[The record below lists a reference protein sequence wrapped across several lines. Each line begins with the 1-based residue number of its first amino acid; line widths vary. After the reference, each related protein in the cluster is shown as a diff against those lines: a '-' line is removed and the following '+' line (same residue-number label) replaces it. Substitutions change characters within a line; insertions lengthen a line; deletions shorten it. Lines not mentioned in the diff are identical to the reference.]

1 MPEILYIVATPIGN
15 LEDITLRAIR
25 ILKEVDLIACEDTRH
40 TSRLL
45 QHYEI
50 KTSTTSY
57 FEHNK
62 DQKGEYLI
70 SLLRDGKNIA
80 LVSDAGTPGI
90 SDPGFNLVRDAVAQ
104 GIRVIPLPGP
114 SAAMSA
120 LCSSGLPTDRF
131 LFIGFLP
138 QKEGKKRKLLESLKS
153 EEGTLI
159 FYESPFR
166 IRKTVGLMAEVFGDR
181 PAVLVHELTKIYESF
196 LRGSLPELSK
206 NEKGIIEKGEWVILI
221 GKTLSSSSPSHK
233 DDDYP

>member
-1 MPEILYIVATPIGN
+1 MPGILYIVATPIGN

-25 ILKEVDLIACEDTRH
+25 ILKEVDRIACEDTRH

-45 QHYEI
+45 QHYQI
-50 KTSTTSY
+50 TTPTTSY

-62 DQKGEYLI
+62 TQKGEYLI
-70 SLLRDGKNIA
+70 SQLREGKNIA

-120 LCSSGLPTDRF
+120 LCASGLPTDRF
-131 LFIGFLP
+131 LFVGFLP
-138 QKEGKKRKLLESLKS
+138 QKDGKKKKLLESLVP

-166 IRKTVGLMAEVFGDR
+166 IRKTVKLMAEVFGDR

-196 LRGSLPELSK
+196 LRGPLCGLAR
-206 NEKGIIEKGEWVILI
+206 NEEAIIEKGEWAILV
-221 GKTLSSSSPSHK
+221 GKP
-233 DDDYP
+233 